1 VNSEVST
8 ALSTAVQAHQ
18 TGNLVAA
25 EQGYR
30 SVLRLAPEHSGAL
43 MLLGVLLYNQG
54 RTADGEYSL
63 RESVEHQPGNAQAWL
78 HLGNILL
85 NKTDLQGA
93 RAAFEAATRAAPAM
107 ALAWPNLGGCLWRL
121 ELAPAAEV
129 ALRRVTSLDPSYEVA
144 YSILTLL
151 LNRQG
156 RVAEMAEVYR
166 QWHTHH
172 PANPL
177 AKHMLAATTGVDIPA
192 RAAPDY
198 VRHHFDRL
206 ALDFDQ
212 HLGAL
217 GYRGPELIM
226 EQLRLRVSADAQL
239 DIVDAGCGTGL
250 CGPLL
255 RPLAR
260 RLSGVDLSSGMIAK
274 ARARAVYDELV
285 VQEICEFMRSRP
297 RSFDVVVCID
307 TLNYFGE
314 IDEPLRAAHAC
325 LRTGGLIGLTV
336 ESLEEAG
343 SYRLEPHGRYR
354 HSHVYLEQTLAASG
368 FLDPDSRSHVLR
380 RERGVDVMSHICLAR
395 AA

>member
-1 VNSEVST
+1 MNSQVAT
-8 ALSTAVQAHQ
+8 AMSAAVQSHQ
-18 TGNLVAA
+18 SGNLVAA

-30 SVLRLAPEHSGAL
+30 SVLRLAPGHSDAL
-43 MLLGVLLYNQG
+43 MLLGVLLFNQG
-54 RTADGEYSL
+54 RVADGEHSL
-63 RESVEHQPGNAQAWL
+63 RESVKHQPANAQAWM

-85 NKTDLQGA
+85 NRNDLQSA
-93 RAAFEAATRAAPAM
+93 RGAFEAATRAAPAM
-107 ALAWPNLGGCLWRL
+107 ALAWLNLGGCLWRL
-121 ELAPAAEV
+121 EQAPEAEV
-129 ALRRVTSLDPSYEVA
+129 AMRNVTRLDPSYEVA
-144 YSILTLL
+144 FQILTLL

-177 AKHMLAATTGVDIPA
+177 PKHMLAATTGVDIPT

-198 VRHHFDRL
+198 VQRHFDRL

-226 EQLRLRVSADAQL
+226 EQLRLRLAVDAKL
-239 DIVDAGCGTGL
+239 DILDAGCGTGL

-260 RLSGVDLSSGMIAK
+260 RLSGADLSSGMIGK
-274 ARARAVYDELV
+274 AQARAVYDELI
-285 VQEICEFMRSRP
+285 VQDISEFMRSRP
-297 RSFDVVVCID
+297 RSFDVVVCIE

-314 IDEPLRAAHAC
+314 LDEPLQAAHAC
-325 LRTGGLIGLTV
+325 LRTGGLIALTV
-336 ESLEEAG
+336 ESLEGDAR
-343 SYRLEPHGRYR
+343 YRLEPHGRYL
-354 HSHVYLEQTLAASG
+354 HSHTYLQQALAAAG
-368 FLDPDSRSHVLR
+368 FLDVDSHAHVLR
-380 RERGVDVMSHICLAR
+380 QERGVDVLSYICLAR